1 MTVTAT
7 LKSSISVAQVGSN
20 AFGGPEWNAA
30 LDFTQAFANGV
41 AANQADLAYVAE
53 RTVTTGANDDIDLA
67 GVLADALGTTLT
79 MAKLVAM
86 LLINRQKDGTAN
98 TTNLTIGLGTNPFVG
113 FLGGTTPTIGPIT
126 PGGVFMISNPS
137 LAGLGSITGASNDI
151 LRIANSA
158 GATNKYLIALLAR
171 SS

>member
-1 MTVTAT
+1 MTIDAT
-7 LKSSISVAQVGSN
+7 LKASISVSQAGSN
-20 AFGGPEWNAA
+20 AFGGPTWSGAFEFLKN
-30 LDFTQAFANGV
+30 FANGV
-41 AANQADLAYVAE
+41 AADQADIAYVAE

-98 TTNLTIGLGTNPFVG
+98 TTNLTIGLGTNPFLG
-113 FLGGTTPTIGPIT
+113 FLGGTVPTIGPIT
-126 PGGVFMISNPS
+126 PGGVFMVSNPA

-151 LRIANSA
+151 LRVANSA

-171 SS
+171 SA